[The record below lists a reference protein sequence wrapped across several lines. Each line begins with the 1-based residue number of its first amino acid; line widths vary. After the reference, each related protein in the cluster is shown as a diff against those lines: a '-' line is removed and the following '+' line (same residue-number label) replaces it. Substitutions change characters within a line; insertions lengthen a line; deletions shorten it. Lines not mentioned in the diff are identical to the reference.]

1 MTSHIVLITG
11 PMFSGKTDMLIK
23 LIKAQSKKVVV
34 VKYTGDARY
43 GSEETLTA
51 KSMMFIEPSA
61 QVNIISRTTLT
72 ELPSAEVVFIDEGQ
86 FFPDIYEYC
95 KNAQNKYIYIS
106 ALNGNY
112 KQELFG
118 DIYKLIPMCDSII
131 HLTSRCSCGADAPF
145 TYKFDQNDCIFDIG
159 GDDKYEPRCRDCL

>member
-95 KNAQNKYIYIS
+95 KNAQNKFFNIKMNHPS
-106 ALNGNY
+106 VNQKSN
-112 KQELFG
+112 
-118 DIYKLIPMCDSII
+118 
-131 HLTSRCSCGADAPF
+131 
-145 TYKFDQNDCIFDIG
+145 
-159 GDDKYEPRCRDCL
+159 